1 MPKIVQLSRHV
12 ADLIAAGEVVERPA
26 SVVKELVENAI
37 DAGATRVTVEIQNG
51 GMTLIRILDNGCGM
65 APEDARTAF
74 LRHATSKIRNKD
86 DLAAISTLGF
96 RGEALAAISA
106 VSRIDLLTK
115 AADTPGVSLHLEAG
129 QITQESPAGCPEG
142 TTILVRDLFYN
153 TPARMKFMKS
163 DQAEASAVFLA
174 VQQQALAHPEI
185 AFRFLKD
192 GQEQLSTAG
201 SGDRMAAIYTVFGR
215 EIANNM
221 IEVKG
226 SWEQFTVRGFV
237 TKPTC
242 TRGNRSYQYFFVN
255 SRFIKSRMLSAALE
269 EAYKNQLMVGRFPVC
284 VLEIDLPVQ
293 AVDVNVHPAK
303 TEVKFLSERG
313 AFDAVHYAVL
323 SALNKAPGRPAV
335 QLPKSRQDQIAG
347 SVSSNIPAS
356 KKDFFQ
362 TKTAEEF
369 RRTASAAEE
378 NPFEKPVRPAAK
390 PVSVFVDEPSFLSA
404 ALSSP
409 VQVPERTVK
418 APEAAPVVPKVEPVA
433 PAPMEA
439 PVPLTPVPE
448 EEYFPLGR
456 KAASAPTKL
465 TPAPEPESQQV
476 LSIPEVPFRVIGE
489 TMDTYILVEQGE
501 SLLLIDKHAAHERV
515 LFEKLKSEEH
525 PVMPQLLLQPV
536 PVQLTKPEAQAVL
549 ENLPLLQSL
558 GFDVSEF
565 ADLQLVLRQI
575 PSDLTEE
582 DACAALEAFAEDLL
596 TGKRPSQSDLR
607 DNLLH
612 TMACKAA
619 IKAGWHTQPR
629 EREALVREVLSRDD
643 IKYCP
648 HGRPVCI
655 ELTKKELQKQFKRT

>member
-129 QITQESPAGCPEG
+129 QITQESPVGCPEG

-323 SALNKAPGRPAV
+323 SALNKAPGRTAV

-418 APEAAPVVPKVEPVA
+418 APEAAPVIPKAEPVA
-433 PAPMEA
+433 PAPKEA
-439 PVPLTPVPE
+439 PAPLTPVPE
-448 EEYFPLGR
+448 EEHIPLGR

-582 DACAALEAFAEDLL
+582 DACATLEAFAEDLL
-596 TGKRPSQSDLR
+596 TGKRPSQADLR

-655 ELTKKELQKQFKRT
+655 ELTKKELEKQFKRT

>member
-1 MPKIVQLSRHV
+1 MPKIVQLSSHV

-37 DAGATRVTVEIQNG
+37 DAGATRVTIEIQNG
-51 GMTLIRILDNGCGM
+51 GMTFIRISDNGCGM
-65 APEDARTAF
+65 SPEDARTAF

-115 AADTPGVSLHLEAG
+115 AEDTPGVSLHLDAG
-129 QITQESPAGCPEG
+129 QITQEAPAGCPEG

-255 SRFIKSRMLSAALE
+255 FRFIKSRMLSAALE

-293 AVDVNVHPAK
+293 AVDVNVDPAK

-448 EEYFPLGR
+448 EEHFPLGR

-582 DACAALEAFAEDLL
+582 DACATLEAFAEDLL
-596 TGKRPSQSDLR
+596 TGKRPSQADLR

-655 ELTKKELQKQFKRT
+655 ELTKKELEKQFKRT